1 MVVDDP
7 VSSVN
12 TSNFDTNLFGW
23 KSQQLEKATGFDCK
37 TKNTKNNKK
46 ASDYSFRSHRSPT
59 LVTNILQK
67 PCDHFLNVLWHPL
80 LLVQQLKVLEELP
93 LSYHYQHPLHPLHL
107 VVLVLTT
114 TTKIIIQQRL
124 HQEDPCRCPLSY
136 QK

>member
-1 MVVDDP
+1 MIQ
-7 VSSVN
+7 SVN
-12 TSNFDTNLFGW
+12 TSNLISLVG
-23 KSQQLEKATGFDCK
+23 SHIIQLESNRVDCK

-59 LVTNILQK
+59 LVTNIQQE

-80 LLVQQLKVLEELP
+80 LLVQQLKVHEELP

>member
-7 VSSVN
+7 VLSVN
-12 TSNFDTNLFGW
+12 TSNLILISLVGSHNNL
-23 KSQQLEKATGFDCK
+23 KATGFDCK

-59 LVTNILQK
+59 LVTNIQQE

-114 TTKIIIQQRL
+114 TTTKIIQRL